1 MTRAAKTKGARNGDG
16 RELAPAGKDAKKEM
30 PPTSR
35 LKRIW
40 RDFAVP
46 VLVTAVVLFTFRS
59 AVADWND
66 VPTGSMKPTLLE
78 GDRIFVNK
86 LAFGLRVPFTL
97 EWITRWG
104 GPVRGD
110 VVVLF
115 SPAPDGTRLVKR
127 AVGVPGDVIELRD
140 NKLVVNGE
148 PAEYGPLDDETVEQ
162 IPEAERARHGFAA
175 ETTSGRTHPVMNTP
189 SRPSDRSFGPVTVP
203 AGHYFVMG
211 DNRDESAD
219 SRVFGFVPEDRIVGR
234 ATGVIFSLDY
244 ERMYLP
250 RADRFFRSLP

>member
-1 MTRAAKTKGARNGDG
+1 MKRSSKSESPKTAASAHDHDKKPKETMTLAK
-16 RELAPAGKDAKKEM
+16 
-30 PPTSR
+30 R
-35 LKRIW
+35 LKKIW
-40 RDFAVP
+40 HELAVP

-66 VPTGSMKPTLLE
+66 VPTGSMKPTLIE

-86 LAFGLRVPFTL
+86 LAFGIRVPFTL
-97 EWITRWG
+97 EWITRWD
-104 GPVRGD
+104 GPARGD
-110 VVVLF
+110 VVVFF

-127 AVGVPGDVIELRD
+127 AIGVPGDVIELRE
-140 NKLVVNGE
+140 NRLVVNGVA
-148 PAEYGPLDDETVEQ
+148 AEYGPLDDETVEQ
-162 IPEAERARHGFAA
+162 IREDERGRHGFAS
-175 ETTSGRTHPVMNTP
+175 ETSGGRSHPIMNTP
-189 SRPSDRSFGPVTVP
+189 AQPAERSFGPVTVP

-219 SRVFGFVPEDRIVGR
+219 SRVFGFVPEGRIVGR

-250 RADRFFRSLP
+250 RGDRFFRGLP

>member
-1 MTRAAKTKGARNGDG
+1 MKRHSASTSPATGNAKAPEKRMTLAA
-16 RELAPAGKDAKKEM
+16 
-30 PPTSR
+30 R

-40 RDFAVP
+40 HDFAVP

-66 VPTGSMKPTLLE
+66 VPTGSMKPTLIE

-97 EWITRWG
+97 EWITRWD
-104 GPVRGD
+104 GPTRGD
-110 VVVLF
+110 VIVLF

-140 NKLVVNGE
+140 NRLFVNE
-148 PAEYGPLDDETVEQ
+148 VAAEYGPLDDETVEQ
-162 IPEAERARHGFAA
+162 IPENERERHGFAT
-175 ETTSGRTHPVMNTP
+175 ETAAGRAHPVMNTP
-189 SRPSDRSFGPVTVP
+189 SRQVDRSYGPVTVP
-203 AGHYFVMG
+203 EGHYFVMG

-219 SRVFGFVPEDRIVGR
+219 SRVFGFVPEGRIVGR

-250 RADRFFRSLP
+250 RADRFFRGLP